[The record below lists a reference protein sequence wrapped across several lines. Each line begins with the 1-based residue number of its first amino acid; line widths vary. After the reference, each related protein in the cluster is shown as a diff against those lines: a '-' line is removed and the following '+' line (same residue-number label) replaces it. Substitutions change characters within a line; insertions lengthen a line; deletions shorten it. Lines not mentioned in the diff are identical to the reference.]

1 MFDQGAVCNATQQVQ
16 DHRHVVDANKSHQ
29 NTVCSEKLAE
39 SSFSAP
45 TTVR

>member
-29 NTVCSEKLAE
+29 NSEKLAE